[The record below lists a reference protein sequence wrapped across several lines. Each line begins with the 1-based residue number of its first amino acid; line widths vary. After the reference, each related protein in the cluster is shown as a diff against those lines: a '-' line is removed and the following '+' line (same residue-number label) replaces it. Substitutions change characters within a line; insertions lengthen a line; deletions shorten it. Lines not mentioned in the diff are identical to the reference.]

1 MYLFFGTSSRLT
13 RGNTLVKLGLHQM
26 TALNHLRA
34 HRHHHH
40 HNGHTPRPLSCT

>member
-1 MYLFFGTSSRLT
+1 MHLFFGASSRLT
-13 RGNTLVKLGLHQM
+13 PGAGMTKLNLRPM

-40 HNGHTPRPLSCT
+40 NGHMPRPLSCT